1 LEVQEVGEAVKHVLA
16 MKAHTWAMSAATR
29 VRMLVTKERIW
40 AKHQATQE
48 LTQELT
54 QQVTQQV
61 MLARRREKKACRE
74 ERVAKWHLHFH
85 NHTHNRI
92 HSHGQRWEHRLGH
105 R

>member
-1 LEVQEVGEAVKHVLA
+1 V
-16 MKAHTWAMSAATR
+16 
-29 VRMLVTKERIW
+29 
-40 AKHQATQE
+40 TQE